1 MKKLLSIILAVVMLL
16 SLAACGGGRADDIYV
31 GNWISISGT
40 AMGYTL
46 TGEEVSGFGLNL
58 EAGGKGS
65 MMIEGDETNIKW
77 TNDDVNLTVKVQ
89 GEELVGTIG
98 TDTLTFVNLL
108 NTGMDLTFAKEGTDA
123 AKPENALPENEK
135 AVLGTWTSYAVT
147 DVLGSDASADIA
159 ADALTMTFH
168 ANHTCDIVFRGE
180 SITGQTWSMLDAW
193 GFLED
198 SKYDFSWDVEGEE
211 LKVTYNGDDYW
222 IFSCAK

>member
-65 MMIEGDETNIKW
+65 MMIEGDEANIKW

-159 ADALTMTFH
+159 ADALTMTFN
-168 ANHTCDIVFRGE
+168 ADHTCDIVFRGE

-198 SKYDFSWDVEGEE
+198 SEYDFSWDVEGEE
-211 LKVTYNGDDYW
+211 LKVTYNGEDYW